1 MIAFDDFSANFLMP
15 RSILYDPGPGTL
27 SRLRLLAFPLESRAE
42 GAGAHVPPKTR
53 GRIKLSIGVLLCGV
67 IFWATAGSKSIGSSP
82 SPLNKLALPPGVG
95 APVLGVSIPLLV
107 LNAGDAWF
115 S

>member
-1 MIAFDDFSANFLMP
+1 MIAFDDFSANFFMP

-27 SRLRLLAFPLESRAE
+27 SRLRLLPFPLESPVE